1 MTLDLT
7 TLEAAL
13 KQDVA
18 LAAQL
23 KAGYY
28 GFSREGV
35 ASALLDRVKDCRT
48 LGEEVR
54 RLSDENER
62 LRVQLA
68 GCAVAAL
75 DGSEEQEAASHSY
88 GWSPAYADVLKL
100 RRAHTDAES
109 SLSAKQIALDEAFAV
124 IERQRASLAEAVRA
138 LERALADEH
147 DSDCGLHD
155 APAGA
160 ARRCDC
166 SIRAA
171 LSSLQPRKDT
181 P

>member
-7 TLEAAL
+7 TLEASL
-13 KQDVA
+13 RRDEE

-23 KAGYY
+23 KAGYH

-35 ASALLDRVKDCRT
+35 ASALLARVKDCRT

-75 DGSEEQEAASHSY
+75 DGSEEQEAAPHSY
-88 GWSPAYADVLKL
+88 GWSPAYADVIKL
-100 RRAHTDAES
+100 RRAHTAAES
-109 SLSAKQIALDEAFAV
+109 SL
-124 IERQRASLAEAVRA
+124 AEAI
-138 LERALADEH
+138 RALAVAHGRLLDADICPE
-147 DSDCGLHD
+147 CGTHELFTGSND
-155 APAGA
+155 ACDTCGA
-160 ARRCDC
+160 HLEPY
-166 SIRAA
+166 RAV
-171 LSSLQPRKDT
+171 LSSFQPRKDT